1 MKKILVIDDD
11 PDFVRS
17 MKQLLEANSYEVI
30 SAGSGKE
37 GLSKAESDV
46 PDLIIIDVMMETWG
60 EGFNVV
66 DKLRENDKTK
76 DIPRILLTALGLQSP
91 LEPTSPKMIGVK
103 AVLQKP
109 VKPDEVLKAVKDAL
123 AKDDAD

>member
-1 MKKILVIDDD
+1 MKQILIIDDD
-11 PDFVRS
+11 PEFVGN

-37 GLSKAESDV
+37 GVSKAEAES

-66 DKLRENDKTK
+66 NKLRENEKSK
-76 DIPRILLTALGLQSP
+76 DIPRILLTSLGLQSP
-91 LEPTSPKMIGVK
+91 LEPVTPEMIGVK
-103 AVLQKP
+103 FVLQKP
-109 VKPDEVLKAVKDAL
+109 LKPATLLEYVRSAL
-123 AKDDAD
+123 NE